1 MKANFIQ
8 KVLYKKKKTTK
19 TLDRHSH
26 LCMCIHPNI
35 HTQSILHH
43 YNYTY
48 LQLHYLNYFTIYQNE
63 KSQLEKQIKMDETK

>member
-8 KVLYKKKKTTK
+8 KVLYKKKKK
-19 TLDRHSH
+19 QPWPGIAIYV
-26 LCMCIHPNI
+26 MCIHPNI